1 MSDTWVAGTIL
12 ICLIFVI
19 IGIPCVFIAV
29 LGFKMLNKL
38 AYFPSKNPAIQT
50 SIFIWLVMIEV
61 VAFTMLMVFYH
72 VFSDYSA
79 Q

>member
-1 MSDTWVAGTIL
+1 MSESWVAGITLITI
-12 ICLIFVI
+12 IFVI
-19 IGIPCVFIAV
+19 IGIPCIFIAV

-50 SIFIWLVMIEV
+50 SIFFWLVMIEI
-61 VAFTMLMVFYH
+61 VAFTMLMIFYH